1 MRKTKGTARRPAEWI
16 GGICVATLF
25 GGAGQVS
32 AQTPEQK
39 PNVLMIVIDDQNDW
53 IGAFGGHPM
62 VKTPNIDAL
71 AARGAALLN
80 AQVPAP
86 LCNPSRT
93 AILTGLRP
101 STTGIY
107 ALSPWF
113 REVPQWKNRVTL
125 PQYFHDHGYRTY
137 ANGKVYH
144 QVDKQKAE
152 FDEWGGLHDLAGVR
166 PDKRLI
172 DPMPSKVIDW
182 GVFPHR
188 DEDKGD
194 YKTAAWAVDQLRN
207 APKDKPFFIAA
218 GFHLPHVPVYVTQ
231 KWWDLYPDDDSIL
244 PPVKPDERAGLP
256 RFSWYLHWQLPEHRL
271 NEVQQY
277 GQWRNMVHSYLAATS
292 FIDAQ
297 VGRIL
302 AALKESGLAEN
313 TIVVVFGDNGYH
325 LGEKEITGKNTLW
338 ARSTRSPLIFA
349 GPGITPGGRCTQP
362 VELLDIY
369 PTLIDLCGL
378 PPRSDLDGISIRPQL
393 ENDKARRGRPAVTD
407 ANPGNHSVCS
417 ERWRYIHYADG
428 SEELYDMQS
437 DPHEWNNL
445 AQNPEC
451 APVLAEHRKWIPA
464 TESAPAPGSVGGR
477 IMTYDPVTDTAVW
490 QNKTVIHRTDPI
502 PGMTEQ
508 QKSPPVKKEVQNEP
522 FGPLPKPLS
531 FDQPRPDLTGSF
543 TMAGWLTPGGSISLS
558 SPSAK
563 GINALKGQ
571 AYVVETAPGHKLYG
585 EEHSCAGISAGTNG
599 LMVIEHS
606 GKYLSSVLTL
616 DQPLSG
622 PVHVA
627 VVYRNGQ
634 PSLYLNGKPAAEGI
648 VSGRTVHP
656 GTSSSWT
663 LYGEALSAGQVQ
675 TVFEQ
680 AGKK

>member
-1 MRKTKGTARRPAEWI
+1 MMKTKERFRSGTEWSVRI
-16 GGICVATLF
+16 LVATVCSTGL
-25 GGAGQVS
+25 AK
-32 AQTPEQK
+32 AEPAAKK

-53 IGAFGGHPM
+53 IGAFGGHPL
-62 VKTPNIDAL
+62 VKTPNLDSL

-80 AQVPAP
+80 AHVPAP

-93 AILTGLRP
+93 AIMTGLRP
-101 STTGIY
+101 PTTGIY
-107 ALSPWF
+107 GLSPWF
-113 REVPQWKNRVTL
+113 RDVPQWKDWVAL
-125 PQYFHDHGYRTY
+125 PQYFHNNGYRT
-137 ANGKVYH
+137 AAAGKIYH
-144 QVDKQKAE
+144 FTGAKQQGVE
-152 FDEWGGLHDLAGVR
+152 FDDVGKTEAASGNK
-166 PDKRLI
+166 PPNRLI
-172 DPMPSKVIDW
+172 DPLPNKIIDW

-188 DEDKGD
+188 DEDKSD
-194 YKTAAWAVDQLRN
+194 YKTATWAVEQIRS
-207 APKDKPFFIAA
+207 APKGQPFFVAA

-244 PPVKPDERAGLP
+244 PPVKPGERADLP

-271 NEVQQY
+271 NEIQQY

-292 FIDAQ
+292 FIDEQ

-302 AALKESGLAEN
+302 AALKDAGLAEN

-338 ARSTRSPLIFA
+338 ERSTRSPLIFA

-378 PPRSDLDGISIRPQL
+378 PPRADLDGISIRPQL
-393 ENDKARRGRPAVTD
+393 ENDKARRARPAMTV
-407 ANPGNHSVCS
+407 ANRGNYGIRS

-437 DPHEWNNL
+437 DPHEWSNL

-464 TESAPAPGSVGGR
+464 TESVPTLGSGGR
-477 IMTYDPVTDTAVW
+477 TMTYDPVSDTAVW
-490 QNKTVIHRTDPI
+490 QEKTTIRRTDPI
-502 PGMTEQ
+502 PGMTD
-508 QKSPPVKKEVQNEP
+508 QKIIPVPKIQVEP

-531 FDQPRPDLTGSF
+531 FEHLPADLTGSF
-543 TMAGWLTPGGSISLS
+543 TMAGWITPKQAVSLS
-558 SPSAK
+558 APSDK
-563 GINALKGQ
+563 GMSALKGQ
-571 AYVVETAPGHKLYG
+571 DFAVMAEPGHKLYG
-585 EEHSCAGISAGTNG
+585 ENHSCAGISAGTNG

-606 GKYLSSVLTL
+606 GKYISSVLTL
-616 DQPLSG
+616 DQPLCS
-622 PVHVA
+622 PVHVT

-634 PSLYLNGKPAAEGI
+634 SALYINGKLAAEGI
-648 VSGRTVHP
+648 ISGRTVHP
-656 GTSSSWT
+656 GSSSSWT

-675 TVFEQ
+675 AIFEQ